1 MTPIE
6 RLKLVAELTALHNT
20 APEANGPTGSSNRSG
35 FTKFV
40 PF

>member
-20 APEANGPTGSSNRSG
+20 APEAHEAEKVKFGP
-35 FTKFV
+35 F
-40 PF
+40 